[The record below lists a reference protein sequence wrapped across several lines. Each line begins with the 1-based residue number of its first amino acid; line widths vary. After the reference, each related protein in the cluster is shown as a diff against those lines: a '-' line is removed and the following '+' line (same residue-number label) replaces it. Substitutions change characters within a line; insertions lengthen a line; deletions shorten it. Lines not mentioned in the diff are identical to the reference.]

1 MVRIIEDTIC
11 CSVAHLATL
20 QPPEMIVI
28 SGRDGTR
35 QVAKD
40 ESQPDYSPRL
50 PAQSVAQT
58 LQAMLST
65 PAPVPQREPA
75 AMKRER
81 IEGANEKSTPV
92 LRAVASAIRS
102 VKYLALVVVL
112 GLVLYVAIPSLSGVV
127 VTAITIIVMAV
138 VMLVFDSLEYRHSQ
152 AGVERLRT
160 NVDHKLETLHEVNRH
175 DETMEAIRG
184 DIEIKLKVLDLAAG
198 NRQIASDRGQQK
210 LLRGDK

>member
-1 MVRIIEDTIC
+1 MNSYDSDVDNK
-11 CSVAHLATL
+11 
-20 QPPEMIVI
+20 PPEMIVI

>member
-1 MVRIIEDTIC
+1 MNSYYSDVDNK
-11 CSVAHLATL
+11 
-20 QPPEMIVI
+20 PPEMIVI